1 MNELEIINST
11 GNDVTKWDFSAIKA
25 ELEKRLAD
33 YADLVYT
40 DENISVAKADRATLR
55 KVKKNIDDA
64 RKAYKK
70 KCMAPYEEMEPKLK
84 ELIGLVDRQNCVI
97 DQVVK
102 DHEVRQR
109 SEKEKKIREYYD
121 RKAVILGALAEPL
134 YDRILNPKWM
144 YASTSKV
151 KYKEGIQV
159 VLDKA
164 CREIAEIRNMG
175 SPFTDT
181 LIETYVD
188 TLSIEDVKGKERELS
203 EAVEKAD
210 LKVSK
215 DSEPASL
222 SILQTGSEGKK
233 LDGDSKNGVVMRIYA
248 DDKKLKKLTDF
259 MRAVG
264 VKYELL

>member
-1 MNELEIINST
+1 MNELEIINNT
-11 GNDVTKWDFSAIKA
+11 GNDVTKWDFIAIKA

-40 DENISVAKADRATLR
+40 DENISAAKADRATLR

-70 KCMAPYEEMEPKLK
+70 RCLAPYEEMEPKLK
-84 ELIGLVDRQNCVI
+84 ELIGLVDKQNDAI

-102 DHEVRQR
+102 DHEARQR

-121 RKAVILGALAEPL
+121 RKAVILGDLAAHL
-134 YDRILNPKWM
+134 YDRILDPKWM

-151 KYKEGIQV
+151 KYEEGIQV
-159 VLDKA
+159 ALDKA
-164 CREIAEIRNMG
+164 CREIDEIRNMG

-181 LIETYVD
+181 LIETYVG
-188 TLSIEDVKGKERELS
+188 TLSIEDVKRKERELS
-203 EAVEKAD
+203 EAAEKAD

-215 DSEPASL
+215 APEPASL
-222 SILQTGSEGKK
+222 SVSQTGGEGKK
-233 LDGDSKNGVVMRIYA
+233 LDGDIKNGVVMRIYA
-248 DDKKLKKLTDF
+248 DDRKLKKLTDF

>member
-1 MNELEIINST
+1 MNGSEIIIST
-11 GNDVTKWDFSAIKA
+11 GNDVTKWDFPAIKA

-70 KCMAPYEEMEPKLK
+70 KCMEPYEAMEPKLK
-84 ELIGLVDRQNCVI
+84 ELIGLIDKQNCTI

-102 DHEVRQR
+102 DHEARQK

-121 RKAVILGALAEPL
+121 RKAVILGDLADPL
-134 YDRILNPKWM
+134 YDRILNPRWM
-144 YASTSKV
+144 NASTSKA
-151 KYKEGIQV
+151 KYEEDIQV
-159 VLDKA
+159 ALDKA
-164 CREIAEIRNMG
+164 CREIDVIRNMD
-175 SPFTDT
+175 SPFADT
-181 LIETYVD
+181 LIETYID
-188 TLSIEDVKGKERELS
+188 TLSIEDVKKKERELF
-203 EAVEKAD
+203 EAVEKAN
-210 LKVSK
+210 LNVSK
-215 DSEPASL
+215 SPEPAPL
-222 SILQTGSEGKK
+222 SVLQTGNEGKK
-233 LDGDSKNGVVMRIYA
+233 LEGDSENGVAMRIYA
-248 DDKKLKKLTDF
+248 DERKLKKLTDF